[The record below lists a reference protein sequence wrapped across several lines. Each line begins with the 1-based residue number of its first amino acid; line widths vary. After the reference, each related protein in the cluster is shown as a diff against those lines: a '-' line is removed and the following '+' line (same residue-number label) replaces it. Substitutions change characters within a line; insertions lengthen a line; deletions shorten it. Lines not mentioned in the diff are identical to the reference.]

1 MVSIAKKLPC
11 DFHLI
16 ILGEGPEEQKIKD
29 LEKTH
34 ENIHYL
40 GYRSKK
46 ETISL
51 IRGSDVIVQPSLQEG
66 ISSTLLESMAC
77 KTAIITSNVGGNNEL
92 IKNNLNGITI
102 DPNETD
108 LFVEQ
113 IMNLFNN
120 KQLQQSLVE
129 NAFITVQKYDWSK
142 IGNLYL
148 NIYQSILD
156 KKS

>member
-1 MVSIAKKLPC
+1 MVSIAQKLPR

-29 LEKTH
+29 LEKIY

-51 IRGSDVIVQPSLQEG
+51 IRGSDVLIQPSLQEG
-66 ISSTLLESMAC
+66 ISSTILESMSC
-77 KTAIITSNVGGNNEL
+77 KTAIIASNVGGNNEL
-92 IKNNLNGITI
+92 IKNNVNGITI